1 MAAVTTQE
9 SLRESSPRT
18 HLLQRLWGRVRNG
31 LILQD
36 LLDMLARLGCV
47 IRPYYVVLEAVP
59 EDCELPLPA
68 NSLSRRLT
76 GADAAEMARITLRA
90 TPVERLAQELEHA
103 FCLGLFVEERLAAYT
118 WASTRAVP
126 VPDSYG
132 TLLFEMGAD
141 GAYFF
146 DAYVAPAYRGTRLAG
161 LVRQLIQQHMARS
174 GRRRFYSITMAF
186 NRSSRRFKAR
196 LGAQEIELRLYLHFA
211 PRHLRGFDL
220 RLRRWAAAL
229 PSPAWTAVVA
239 RR

>member
-9 SLRESSPRT
+9 SLRESSTRT
-18 HLLQRLWGRVRNG
+18 HLAQRLWGRIRNG

-36 LLDMLARLGCV
+36 LLDGLGRFGCL

-68 NSLSRRLT
+68 NSQSRRLT
-76 GADAAEMARITLRA
+76 GADAAEMARVTLRA
-90 TPVERLAQELEHA
+90 TPVERLSEELERT
-103 FCLGLFVEERLAAYT
+103 FCLGLFVDGQLAAYT
-118 WASTRAVP
+118 WASTRSVP
-126 VPDSYG
+126 VPESYG
-132 TLLFEMGAD
+132 TLLFEVGAD

-146 DAYVAPAYRGTRLAG
+146 DAYVAPAHRGTRLAG
-161 LVRQLIQQHMARS
+161 LVRQLIQQHMARL

-196 LGAQEIELRLYLHFA
+196 LGARELELRLYLHFA
-211 PRHLRGFDL
+211 PRHLRGVDL
-220 RLRRWAAAL
+220 RLRRWAVAL
-229 PSPAWTAVVA
+229 PSPAWTAVAA